1 MGHAA
6 VQTSKICWYFVQ
18 KYSKI
23 TKFLSSVGLAL
34 MDMARIFGL
43 PAALLIVAVGA
54 NRLSRWTRVPDII
67 VLLLIGVG
75 LGPVLKW
82 VNPDHFQDVIRI
94 LGMLALILILFEGG
108 IELRLKEAI
117 RYSPGGL
124 LLAIVSYGL
133 TVGLVALVAR
143 ATLHMTWLDGAL
155 LGAVLGST
163 SAAVVLP
170 AIEQIDA
177 PEPIKITLTLESSL
191 GEIIAVLTVG
201 TLMSLR
207 SNDGLVE
214 GLITGFGHHILI
226 DVAIGVAVGVAWSR
240 LWPLVAGQ
248 HFSNALNLGTVLAV
262 FAIGR
267 YLGGSGLLAELV
279 FGLTL
284 ANMPRTPRMMR
295 QGERMLAF
303 HSELTFLVRS
313 FFFVLLGIMAQVVAK
328 AYVVP
333 IIAILVAVVVAR
345 WVAVRG
351 TRWAIRDVTA
361 ADTELLS
368 LMFPR
373 GLITAVLALQVLAAR
388 GQSFSFLPSMAFTVV
403 LFTNIFVVIA
413 AVRSKRPLAGA
424 TNAEGANPPLT
435 AAPTPEPETL
445 A

>member
-1 MGHAA
+1 
-6 VQTSKICWYFVQ
+6 
-18 KYSKI
+18 
-23 TKFLSSVGLAL
+23 

-43 PAALLIVAVGA
+43 PAALLVIAVAA

-82 VNPDHFQDVIRI
+82 VDPRNFDATIRI

-108 IELRLKEAI
+108 LELRLKEVI
-117 RYSPGGL
+117 RYSPGGV
-124 LLAIVSYGL
+124 LLAFVSYGL
-133 TVGLVALVAR
+133 TLGLIALIAHVL
-143 ATLHMTWLDGAL
+143 LHMAWVDAAL

-170 AIEQIDA
+170 AIQQITA

-201 TLMSLR
+201 TLISLG
-207 SNDGLVE
+207 SDQSLVE

-226 DVAIGVAVGVAWSR
+226 DVAIGVAVGVIWSR

-248 HFSNALNLGTVLAV
+248 HFSNALNLGTVLGV
-262 FAIGR
+262 FAVGR
-267 YLGGSGLLAELV
+267 YFGGSGLLAELV

-284 ANMPRTPRMMR
+284 ANMPRTPKMVR

-313 FFFVLLGIMAQVVAK
+313 FFFVLLGIMAQLVSK
-328 AYVVP
+328 TYTIP
-333 IIAILVAVVVAR
+333 IIAILVALVVAR
-345 WVAVRG
+345 WLAVRA
-351 TRWAIRDVTA
+351 TRWSIRDVNA

-373 GLITAVLALQVLAAR
+373 GLITAVLALQVLAAK
-388 GQSFSFLPSMAFTVV
+388 GQIFFFMPAMAFTVV
-403 LFTNIFVVIA
+403 LFTNIFVVVA
-413 AVRSKRPLAGA
+413 AVRSKELPVEALVPASAVPEA
-424 TNAEGANPPLT
+424 TTVLPASPA
-435 AAPTPEPETL
+435 PEPETTN
-445 A
+445 

>member
-1 MGHAA
+1 
-6 VQTSKICWYFVQ
+6 
-18 KYSKI
+18 
-23 TKFLSSVGLAL
+23 

-43 PAALLIVAVGA
+43 PAALLVVAVAA

-82 VNPDHFQDVIRI
+82 VDPNHFDATVRI

-108 IELRLKEAI
+108 LELRLKEVI
-117 RYSPGGL
+117 RYSPGGI
-124 LLAIVSYGL
+124 LLAFVSYGFTL
-133 TVGLVALVAR
+133 GLVALIAHVL
-143 ATLHMTWLDGAL
+143 LHMAWVDAAL

-170 AIEQIDA
+170 AIEQISA

-201 TLMSLR
+201 TLINLGSGDQSL
-207 SNDGLVE
+207 VQ

-226 DVAIGVAVGVAWSR
+226 DVAIGVAVGVIWSR

-248 HFSNALNLGTVLAV
+248 HFSNALNLGTVLGV

-267 YLGGSGLLAELV
+267 YFGGSGLLAELV

-284 ANMPRTPRMMR
+284 ANMPRTPRMVR

-313 FFFVLLGIMAQVVAK
+313 FFFVLLGIMAQLVSR
-328 AYVVP
+328 AYTIP
-333 IIAILVAVVVAR
+333 IIAILVSLVVAR
-345 WVAVRG
+345 WLAVRA
-351 TRWAIRDVTA
+351 TRWSIRDVNTN
-361 ADTELLS
+361 DTELLF

-373 GLITAVLALQVLAAR
+373 GLITAVLALQVLAAK
-388 GQSFSFLPSMAFTVV
+388 GQSFFFMPAMAFTVV
-403 LFTNIFVVIA
+403 LFSNIFVVVA
-413 AVRSKRPLAGA
+413 AVRSKSVPAD
-424 TNAEGANPPLT
+424 
-435 AAPTPEPETL
+435 AAPQAPVTPTLPAAPAPEPETT